1 MLAFRQD
8 YVVDLDVHLGNLE
21 ARQVL
26 YALYYPLADC
36 LGHLR
41 DRTPVFHVN
50 RYIRRRLPLADVYGE
65 PAGAAGTASD
75 VVHELPDSW
84 RRITRQAYA
93 SVGRRDALY
102 LLGRP

>member
-8 YVVDLDVHLGNLE
+8 YVVDLDVHLCDLE

-26 YALYYPLADC
+26 HALYYPLADC

-50 RYIRRRLPLADVYGE
+50 RYIRRRLLLADVYGE

-75 VVHELPDSW
+75 VVYELPDGG
-84 RRITRQAYA
+84 RRITWQLYA
-93 SVGRRDALY
+93 TVRRRNPL
-102 LLGRP
+102 